1 MVTHDM
7 KAARRGSR
15 VLYLK
20 DGVIT
25 GELALG
31 AYQSGDGERHER
43 LKKFLEEM
51 GW

>member
-25 GELALG
+25 GELRLG
-31 AYQSGDGERHER
+31 DYESGDKERHDR